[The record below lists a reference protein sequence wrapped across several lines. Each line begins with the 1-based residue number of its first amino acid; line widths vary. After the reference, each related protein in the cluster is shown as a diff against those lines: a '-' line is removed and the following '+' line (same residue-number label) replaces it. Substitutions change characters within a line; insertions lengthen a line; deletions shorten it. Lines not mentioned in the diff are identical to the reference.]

1 MSKLN
6 LKQAG
11 NSKILHSRFYILDS
25 VREGFTIVEVI
36 VVIGIIAIISTISLI
51 SLSGRKGT
59 SQLDGTVRQIGSLIR
74 EAQSKSVSQVNGT
87 TWGVVFDNT
96 TTSEA
101 FYGMFRGT
109 SYTATSSVSFYGL
122 PANIVYATSTIP
134 AGSRVSIYFSQVSG
148 MPSAAVTIGLIF
160 QSPSLPSS
168 TISVNSLGA
177 VSFLKLKM
185 RN

>member
-148 MPSAAVTIGLIF
+148 MPSAAATIGLIF

-177 VSFLKLKM
+177 VSF
-185 RN
+185 

>member
-1 MSKLN
+1 VLKLN
-6 LKQAG
+6 SKQTD
-11 NSKILHSRFYILDS
+11 NSKILLSRFCFLNS
-25 VREGFTIVEVI
+25 ARGGFTVVEVI
-36 VVIGIIAIISTISLI
+36 LVIGIIAIISTISLI
-51 SLSGRKGT
+51 SLSGRRGT

-101 FYGMFRGT
+101 FYGMFKGT
-109 SYTATSSVSFYGL
+109 AYTTTSSVSFYGL
-122 PANIVYATSTIP
+122 PANVVYATSTIP
-134 AGSRVSIYFSQVSG
+134 AGSRVSVYFSQVSG
-148 MPSAAVTIGLIF
+148 LPSASVAISLLL

-177 VSFLKLKM
+177 VSF
-185 RN
+185 